1 MKREQAV
8 QADIRMFW
16 DIKQLR
22 QDKILKKRCKNKL
35 NLSMKIKR
43 TVGDKRLIGVIEKI
57 STY

>member
-22 QDKILKKRCKNKL
+22 QNKILKKQCKNKL